1 MEKITL
7 RKSNFITSYGA
18 GSIIDFRTD
27 RASISAIVLLFD
39 NWKHSRRITE
49 HRLAKLLNVTD
60 FREPPVII
68 DEDNFSRSEPVRV
81 KQ

>member
-18 GSIIDFRTD
+18 GSIFDFRTD

-39 NWKHSRRITE
+39 NWKNSRRITE

-60 FREPPVII
+60 LNYNHKSA
-68 DEDNFSRSEPVRV
+68 EDFVLFHRLHQN
-81 KQ
+81 